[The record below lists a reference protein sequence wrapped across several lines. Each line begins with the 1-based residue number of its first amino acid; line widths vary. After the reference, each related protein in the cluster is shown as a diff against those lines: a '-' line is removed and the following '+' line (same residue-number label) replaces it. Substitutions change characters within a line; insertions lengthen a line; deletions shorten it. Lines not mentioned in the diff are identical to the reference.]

1 MKINKLTILF
11 VLIIVLLTACS
22 NENANAINVIQSNQ
36 KSVQQTTSPFT
47 EEQVKNLLPAV
58 VTKNIDG
65 DTLKIKIEGK
75 EETVRLLCIDT
86 PESVK
91 IGTEIQK
98 WALEASDYAKKIMPV
113 GKKVQLEL
121 DVSERDKYGR
131 LLGYI
136 WVDGEMYNNMVIEQG
151 LARVAYIYAPNTKY
165 VDQLRETQ
173 SKAQK
178 KAIGIW
184 SIENYVTDS
193 GFDMTVV
200 DEDNTTGKA
209 EPTSTTNRI
218 INNSSGECNIKGNIS
233 KNGKIY
239 HVPGGEYYEQT
250 KAEKMFCTEEEAVA
264 DGFRKSQK

>member
-1 MKINKLTILF
+1 MD
-11 VLIIVLLTACS
+11 AS
-22 NENANAINVIQSNQ
+22 N
-36 KSVQQTTSPFT
+36 
-47 EEQVKNLLPAV
+47 
-58 VTKNIDG
+58 
-65 DTLKIKIEGK
+65 
-75 EETVRLLCIDT
+75 
-86 PESVK
+86 
-91 IGTEIQK
+91 
-98 WALEASDYAKKIMPV
+98 YAKKVMPV

-209 EPTSTTNRI
+209 EPTSTTSGI

-250 KAEKMFCTEEEAVA
+250 KAEKMFCTEEEAVV